1 MKKSLLSL
9 LFLMMFFGITKAETI
24 QIGSGNANNPGV
36 PTVTNWKYCY
46 SQQIYTIAEIG
57 KTGNIT
63 SIAFKINSDPG
74 QDRNIDIYLVKT
86 SKSSFSSGT
95 DFVPVSES
103 DKVFSGEVYFTA
115 GEWTALEFSKSF
127 SYDGSANLCVVLND
141 KTGSYTGSGKFFRTF
156 EAENQAITRYN
167 DNYGAYDPAS
177 PGSTETNTSSPLLTY
192 KSQIQLT
199 FADGGSGGGS
209 GETIQIG
216 SGTASGPG
224 MPIYSNWKYGL
235 TQQIYTSEEIGK
247 TGTITSIAFKAVQ
260 DMGQA
265 QIFDIYLVKTNKST
279 FDDAQDYI
287 SASESDKVFS
297 GTVTFAVGDWTTLTL
312 DKPFDYDGS
321 ANLCLIVNSKT
332 GPYPDSSAKS
342 WLVYSSTNQSIWRLN
357 DGYGPYDPASPK
369 SVASGP
375 SPKFVNYKSQLQ
387 LTFAGSS
394 GTPIH
399 SVYVNGY
406 EPPVAGEKATDHM
419 NVTVPSDAHY
429 YVDWVG
435 WNDDDANTYFY
446 DTFVAG
452 TYYSLGVDLKAND
465 GYYFA
470 DDCIFYLN
478 GVTELVDNY
487 YTRVGSDNNKNA
499 YLWSVSTAATSGGG
513 SGSEETIQVGSGSG
527 SDGRLP
533 TASFWKYD
541 LTEQIYTSADIDKTG
556 TITSIAF
563 YQSSGFSDTRNLDV
577 YLVHTNKTSFTD
589 KSDYITPT
597 AADLVFSGNV
607 DISSESWFEIRFSKP
622 FEYNG
627 TQNLALIIN
636 DKSGYWTNNSES
648 DRLVYNTDA
657 TSEAQS
663 LFLGSDAQPFDI
675 QNFNSSVSGSVFRF
689 KNQIQLT
696 FEIAGA
702 LSTAEWYAYATYSM
716 DGADWGETFINFSMQ
731 DVSTVQAVSPVL
743 PENWAAAFADGY
755 VWFITKDYGDLC
767 RAPLYTETNSLGDY
781 EVVVS
786 GFETEGVAK
795 EMAYNVADGK
805 IYYLIDYNS
814 GTKLKSFSPNDLS
827 NVGGLTFDLVIQAF
841 AINKNGEA
849 YGIEYQTGKLYR
861 INLAD
866 VHYTL
871 VGETG
876 LAVSYVQCMAFDM
889 ETDELFWAQISG
901 VSDVGIY
908 KVNTA
913 TAVATYI
920 GKTGTNGAEL
930 TGLFMLPSNAAKTA
944 YIDFETGD
952 FSQFTFENG
961 SEYPWIVT
969 SSDAADGTYC
979 MMSGNAGVASS
990 RSAIIATYTFD
1001 EDGYIYFD
1009 AKCMGE
1015 GVNTVWDPCV
1025 FSIDNNDQFVYG
1037 ARGDT
1042 WYAHVYPVAAGT
1054 HTFKWEYW
1062 KDSSQ
1067 DPLGDAFF
1075 VDNIQFLQGSSALD
1089 VIATG
1094 VKEIDN
1100 SHQPSDLNPQ
1110 TSTIYNLA
1118 GQKIANGKSSNG
1130 KLPRGINIINGRKIL
1145 NGK

>member
-1 MKKSLLSL
+1 MKKKSLLSL
-9 LFLMMFFGITKAETI
+9 LFLLMFFGIAKAETI
-24 QIGSGNANNPGV
+24 QV
-36 PTVTNWKYCY
+36 
-46 SQQIYTIAEIG
+46 
-57 KTGNIT
+57 
-63 SIAFKINSDPG
+63 
-74 QDRNIDIYLVKT
+74 
-86 SKSSFSSGT
+86 
-95 DFVPVSES
+95 
-103 DKVFSGEVYFTA
+103 
-115 GEWTALEFSKSF
+115 
-127 SYDGSANLCVVLND
+127 
-141 KTGSYTGSGKFFRTF
+141 
-156 EAENQAITRYN
+156 
-167 DNYGAYDPAS
+167 
-177 PGSTETNTSSPLLTY
+177 
-192 KSQIQLT
+192 
-199 FADGGSGGGS
+199 
-209 GETIQIG
+209 G

-387 LTFAGSS
+387 LTFAESS

-399 SVYVNGY
+399 SVNVNGY
-406 EPPVAGEKATDHM
+406 ESPVAGENATDHL
-419 NVTVPSDAHY
+419 NITLPSDANY
-429 YVDWVG
+429 NFATTPYWY
-435 WNDDDANTYFY
+435 NDDANKSFTG
-446 DTFVAG
+446 TFVAG
-452 TYYSLGVDLKAND
+452 THYSLGMTLRAND

-470 DDCIFYLN
+470 DDCTFYLN
-478 GVTELVDNY
+478 GSTELVDNT
-487 YTRVGSDNNKNA
+487 YTAVNSEDNSMA
-499 YLWSVSTAATSGGG
+499 YFWSVSVAATEGGG
-513 SGSEETIQVGSGSG
+513 SSAEVIDFETGDFSQFSFQNDSEYPWIVTSSDAASG
-527 SDGRLP
+527 
-533 TASFWKYD
+533 TYCMK
-541 LTEQIYTSADIDKTG
+541 
-556 TITSIAF
+556 
-563 YQSSGFSDTRNLDV
+563 
-577 YLVHTNKTSFTD
+577 
-589 KSDYITPT
+589 
-597 AADLVFSGNV
+597 SGNV
-607 DISSESWFEIRFSKP
+607 GVDSSSSIISTTYTFEEDGYISFDAKCMG
-622 FEYNG
+622 EGAN
-627 TQNLALIIN
+627 TAW
-636 DKSGYWTNNSES
+636 DKCIFYIDG
-648 DRLVYNTDA
+648 
-657 TSEAQS
+657 EAQFTYGAYKTDS
-663 LFLGSDAQPFDI
+663 WETYYFLVTAGTHTFKWEYTKD
-675 QNFNSSVSGSVFRF
+675 SSVNPDGDAFFVDNIQFGLGEPCVALSELAYKLTESSATLTWKGFSEYFSLRYRKDGGDWQYVNALTEKSYTLTDLASGIYDVEVQASC
-689 KNQIQLT
+689 NTSTCSAT

-702 LSTAEWYAYATYSM
+702 LSTAEWYAYAAYSM
-716 DGADWGETFINFSMQ
+716 DGADWQNKFVNFSMQ

-743 PENWAAAFADGY
+743 PENWAVAFADGY

-805 IYYLIDYNS
+805 MYYLIDYNS

-849 YGIEYQTGKLYR
+849 YGIEYKTGKLYR
-861 INLAD
+861 INLED
-866 VHYTL
+866 CSTTL

-876 LAVSYVQCMAFDM
+876 LSVSYVQSMAFDM

-1001 EDGYIYFD
+1001 EDGYISFD

-1062 KDSSQ
+1062 KDNSQ

-1075 VDNIQFLQGSSALD
+1075 VDNIRFLQGNSALD
-1089 VIATG
+1089 VIATDISS
-1094 VKEIDN
+1094 VKSDEDEEI
-1100 SHQPSDLNPQ
+1100 
-1110 TSTIYNLA
+1110 IYNLA
-1118 GQKIANGKSSNG
+1118 GQRLAKKQKGV
-1130 KLPRGINIINGRKIL
+1130 NIVNGRKIL
-1145 NGK
+1145 VK

>member
-1 MKKSLLSL
+1 MKAKSLLSF
-9 LFLMMFFGITKAETI
+9 LFLLMFFGITKAETI
-24 QIGSGNANNPGV
+24 QIGSGNANNTGV

-167 DNYGAYDPAS
+167 DNYGAYNAAS
-177 PGSTETNTSSPLLTY
+177 PGSTDTNTSTPLKNY

-199 FADGGSGGGS
+199 FSESGGSGS
-209 GETIQIG
+209 EETIQIG

-332 GPYPDSSAKS
+332 GPYTDSSAKS

-387 LTFAGSS
+387 LTFAGGGGSSAEVIDFETGDFSQFSFQNDSEYPWIVTNSDAAS
-394 GTPIH
+394 GTYCMKSGNVGVGNSSSIITAT
-399 SVYVNGY
+399 YTF
-406 EPPVAGEKATDHM
+406 EK
-419 NVTVPSDAHY
+419 
-429 YVDWVG
+429 
-435 WNDDDANTYFY
+435 
-446 DTFVAG
+446 
-452 TYYSLGVDLKAND
+452 D
-465 GYYFA
+465 GYIIFDA
-470 DDCIFYLN
+470 KCMGEGENTAWDKCIFYLDGEAQFTYGAHN
-478 GVTELVDNY
+478 PNSWETYHFTVTAGTHTFKWEYTKDNSVNAQGDAFFVDN
-487 YTRVGSDNNKNA
+487 
-499 YLWSVSTAATSGGG
+499 
-513 SGSEETIQVGSGSG
+513 
-527 SDGRLP
+527 
-533 TASFWKYD
+533 
-541 LTEQIYTSADIDKTG
+541 
-556 TITSIAF
+556 
-563 YQSSGFSDTRNLDV
+563 
-577 YLVHTNKTSFTD
+577 
-589 KSDYITPT
+589 
-597 AADLVFSGNV
+597 
-607 DISSESWFEIRFSKP
+607 IRFGLGEP
-622 FEYNG
+622 CVAPYGLEYELTINSATLTWKG
-627 TQNLALIIN
+627 YSEYFSLRYRQEGGDWQYVNAITETTYTLTDLAQGVYEVEVQASCN
-636 DKSGYWTNNSES
+636 TSTCSG
-648 DRLVYNTDA
+648 
-657 TSEAQS
+657 
-663 LFLGSDAQPFDI
+663 
-675 QNFNSSVSGSVFRF
+675 
-689 KNQIQLT
+689 T
-696 FEIAGA
+696 FEIVGP

-716 DGADWGETFINFSMQ
+716 DGADWGKTFINFSMQ

-755 VWFITKDYGDLC
+755 VWFILSETGDLC
-767 RAPLYTETNSLGDY
+767 RAPLYTETKSLGDY

-876 LAVSYVQCMAFDM
+876 LAVSFVQSMAFDM
-889 ETDELFWAQISG
+889 ETDELFWAQISSA
-901 VSDVGIY
+901 SDVGIY

-979 MMSGNAGVASS
+979 MMSGNAGVSS
-990 RSAIIATYTFD
+990 SSSIISATYTFD
-1001 EDGYIYFD
+1001 EDGYISFD

-1015 GVNTVWDPCV
+1015 GVNNAFDRCV
-1025 FSIDNNDQFVYG
+1025 FYIDDNVKLIYG
-1037 ARGDT
+1037 ERDKT
-1042 WYAHVYPVAAGT
+1042 WYTYVYRVSAGT
-1054 HTFKWEYW
+1054 HTFKWEYT
-1062 KDSSQ
+1062 KDMSIN
-1067 DPLGDAFF
+1067 PIGDAFF
-1075 VDNIQFLQGSSALD
+1075 VDNIRFLQGGSALD

-1094 VKEIDN
+1094 VKGIDN
-1100 SHQPSDLNPQ
+1100 GHQPSDLSPQ

-1118 GQKIANGKSSNG
+1118 GQRLAKKQKGV
-1130 KLPRGINIINGRKIL
+1130 NIVNGRKIL
-1145 NGK
+1145 VK